1 MKDGRI
7 QYQGT
12 LSEVKKQEPE
22 LYESWRLALREAKAS
37 ESRSGSFLI
46 RIKLNTDVPT
56 VKWFYSDQL
65 DM

>member
-37 ESRSGSFLI
+37 ESRSGSFPP
-46 RIKLNTDVPT
+46 RIKLSRDVST
-56 VKWFYSDQL
+56 IKD
-65 DM
+65 

>member
-37 ESRSGSFLI
+37 ESRSELLPITNDKTQYRCS
-46 RIKLNTDVPT
+46 
-56 VKWFYSDQL
+56 YSQMVL
-65 DM
+65 

>member
-46 RIKLNTDVPT
+46 TKNKTQYRCS
-56 VKWFYSDQL
+56 YSQMVL
-65 DM
+65 